1 MNKTVSQMK
10 GNLTSVNYP
19 SNYLNDLDY
28 IAEII
33 GPPNSRVVV
42 TFHHFDL
49 EWQEDCLYD
58 FVLLRNDLTDEGVKF
73 CGEHNSER

>member
-1 MNKTVSQMK
+1 MK

-73 CGEHNSER
+73 CGEHNTER